1 MAAAPADRGLCV
13 RNPAA
18 TLAIAHHGLFEYFAG
33 QVRRRTAG
41 SGDDLIGLLMSML
54 AGGERLR
61 PEEVIYNCYSLLL
74 GANATTPHVAAGTVL
89 ALIEHPQSDV
99 RARGSVPD
107 LVEEGLR
114 WTSPANSFLRYARRD
129 VELSGGL
136 VRSGEAVAVW
146 VGAANHDATVFP
158 RPYDFDPGRQNNRH
172 IAFGYGPHY
181 CLGAPLARMTLR
193 IFFAELFRMFGRIEL
208 GGPVRHLASNFIA
221 GITHLPVKRGQT

>member
-1 MAAAPADRGLCV
+1 
-13 RNPAA
+13 
-18 TLAIAHHGLFEYFAG
+18 
-33 QVRRRTAG
+33 
-41 SGDDLIGLLMSML
+41 
-54 AGGERLR
+54 
-61 PEEVIYNCYSLLL
+61 
-74 GANATTPHVAAGTVL
+74 
-89 ALIEHPQSDV
+89 
-99 RARGSVPD
+99 
-107 LVEEGLR
+107 
-114 WTSPANSFLRYARRD
+114 